1 MPLEE
6 KPRILPPPTIYV
18 ERTLAIIKPDAV
30 HKSDEIEEI
39 ILQHG
44 FTILQ
49 VRFVSS
55 IFLLYLI
62 WFSTDTVYLSTY

>member
-1 MPLEE
+1 MVSNE
-6 KPRILPPPTIYV
+6 KPDSSQSKGILV
-18 ERTLAIIKPDAV
+18 ESTLAIIKPDSV

-49 VRFVSS
+49 VS
-55 IFLLYLI
+55 
-62 WFSTDTVYLSTY
+62 